1 VFTDELNKLQKRNL
15 IRHIISRSSPQG
27 PTIEIKGKTYINFS
41 TNDYLGLAGH
51 PEIIKAATKATERY
65 AFGSGASRLLAGGC
79 VLHEK
84 IEKQISEFKGTE
96 SALVFNSGYS
106 ANTGIIPAIASEGD
120 LIFSDELNH
129 ASVIDG
135 CRLSRARKVVY
146 RHRDMHH
153 LRELLKKNHA
163 DRKIIITDTVFSMDG
178 DIAPLNV
185 IYELCK
191 RTSSI
196 MYLDDAHGTGI
207 LGRGKG
213 ALSHFGIKPE
223 QWIIQMGTFSKAMGS
238 FGAFVAGGKDVIQ
251 WISNTARSFIF
262 STALPPCIISASMA
276 AIKLIRKNPI
286 LIKKL
291 WSNRK
296 KLVEGLRCINY
307 DIIDSE
313 TPIIPIKTRS
323 VKDSLMLSSL
333 LFKKG
338 IYASAIRPP
347 TVKEPRLRITVSAAH
362 TDEHIKL
369 LLNTLDELK

>member
-1 VFTDELNKLQKRNL
+1 VFTEGLNKLQKRNL

-27 PTIEIKGKTYINFS
+27 PTIKIKGKTYINFS

-51 PEIIKAATKATERY
+51 PEIIKAATKATEMY

-191 RTSSI
+191 RTNSI

-262 STALPPCIISASMA
+262 STALPPCIISASIA
-276 AIKLIRKNPI
+276 AIKLIRKNPM

-291 WSNRK
+291 SSNRK
-296 KLVEGLRCINY
+296 NLVEGLRCINY

-323 VKDSLMLSSL
+323 VKDSLKLSSL
-333 LFKKG
+333 LLKKG
-338 IYASAIRPP
+338 IYAPAIRPP
-347 TVKEPRLRITVSAAH
+347 TVKDPRIRITVSAAH
-362 TDEHIKL
+362 TDKHIQL
-369 LLNTLDELK
+369 LLNTLDGLK